1 MAQTVE
7 MALPSQT
14 PGVVHKLCKHTFSGG
29 SSQRSAY
36 IQAGLHA
43 DEHPGLLVIQHLL
56 VHLQTL
62 EQQGRIFGRIVIRP
76 YANPV
81 GMSQQVF
88 GQLTGRF
95 NLANGENFNRNFP
108 NIVGKLETVLTKTRP
123 AYNDTCAMKALML
136 SVLGDSI
143 PTETVA
149 ANKYL
154 LLHEALQ
161 HDLFIDLH
169 CDTSS
174 ILHIY
179 ANRNQ
184 QKRATRLATSMGVT
198 AVFLEEEA
206 GGFPLDEA
214 YAKAWNAL
222 YAKEFVDAE
231 HLGFSAT
238 VELRGQADV
247 EDDIA
252 EQDAM
257 GLLRF
262 LSAEGLIRLDEDA
275 EHPIRPEQVTVY
287 PLEGVAHLEATG
299 TGIIAWKK
307 ALGSSV
313 QRGDIIAEIL
323 PLDMQLGTPRIPVP
337 SPVDGIL
344 VARNHIRLARAGQ
357 RIGMAAGTEPLPGRI
372 TGQLMHAF

>member
-81 GMSQQVF
+81 GMGQQVF

-214 YAKAWNAL
+214 YAKAWKAL

-275 EHPIRPEQVTVY
+275 KHPIRPEQVTIY

-307 ALGSSV
+307 ALGSAV